1 MSPMRDWQ
9 SINAWRKD
17 QREKLVAARIALLPH
32 QRREAEAAVLATL
45 REDLPILRQPHVV
58 GFYWPFRGELDL
70 RALAGELVAAGS
82 AAALPVVVEKGAP
95 MEFWRWQPGMKLERG
110 VWNIPVPP
118 VREPLVPTLV
128 LAPLVGFDS
137 GCWRLGY
144 GGGYY
149 DRTLHALDPRPFT
162 VGVGLE
168 IGRLETIYPQV
179 HDIALD
185 AVVTETGFWRRP
197 ESTRAT
203 TR

>member
-1 MSPMRDWQ
+1 
-9 SINAWRKD
+9 
-17 QREKLVAARIALLPH
+17 
-32 QRREAEAAVLATL
+32 
-45 REDLPILRQPHVV
+45 
-58 GFYWPFRGELDL
+58 
-70 RALAGELVAAGS
+70 
-82 AAALPVVVEKGAP
+82 